1 MRGINS
7 QKKSPAIR
15 KILRLFEFTGAHG
28 KSSIDHDEKR
38 PATDPVYPNRFN
50 VYTLKATSSAL
61 LEAERKKA
69 EALMQRKK
77 HSFIC

>member
-1 MRGINS
+1 MRGINL
-7 QKKSPAIR
+7 KKSPAIR
-15 KILRLFEFTGAHG
+15 KILRLFAPNGAYG

-38 PATDPVYPNRFN
+38 PATDPVYLNRFN
-50 VYTLKATSSAL
+50 VYTVKATNSAL

-69 EALMQRKK
+69 EAFMQRKK